1 MRAHVRSS
9 RGLVPL
15 RPAHRPLARPSTNQT
30 ADVPWEDEKFS
41 YVAVSRKPAARVRAR
56 VIARPRKA
64 GGHITLKLCRPD
76 GLMDNQSFLRRDGAQ
91 FKRAWR
97 TDWGS
102 SL

>member
-1 MRAHVRSS
+1 MCAPAADWCHFAQRIARS
-9 RGLVPL
+9 RV
-15 RPAHRPLARPSTNQT
+15 HRQT
-30 ADVPWEDEKFS
+30 KRADVPWEDEKFS

-56 VIARPRKA
+56 VIIARPRKA
-64 GGHITLKLCRPD
+64 DGHITLKLCRPD
-76 GLMDNQSFLRRDGAQ
+76 GLMDNQSFSRRDGAQ